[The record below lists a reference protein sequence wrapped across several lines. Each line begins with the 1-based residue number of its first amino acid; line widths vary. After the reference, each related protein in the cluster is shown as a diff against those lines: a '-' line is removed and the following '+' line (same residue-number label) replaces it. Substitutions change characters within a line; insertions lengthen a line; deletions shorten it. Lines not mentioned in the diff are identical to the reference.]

1 MTVREKIK
9 EMEQLKNDG
18 MIKTEKVIAGM
29 ENLPA
34 PIVDLLD
41 AGANAYSESTATTN
55 AGRVLRFISKFIKPS
70 TIIKLFA
77 HKFSKK

>member
-9 EMEQLKNDG
+9 ELQQLKENE
-18 MIKTEKVIAGM
+18 MTKTEKVIKGM
-29 ENLPA
+29 ENLPT

-77 HKFSKK
+77 HKFSNK

>member
-9 EMEQLKNDG
+9 ELEQLKENE
-18 MIKTEKVIAGM
+18 MTKTEKVIKGM
-29 ENLPA
+29 ENLPT

-77 HKFSKK
+77 HKISNK

>member
-1 MTVREKIK
+1 MTVREKMK
-9 EMEQLKNDG
+9 ELEQLKDETMN
-18 MIKTEKVIAGM
+18 KTEKVIKGM

-77 HKFSKK
+77 HKFSNK